1 MKVVV
6 VGGSGVGRAIASELI
21 REGHEVIVVEKN
33 ASIAQELANT
43 LDCTILNLDLTNI
56 DSFSEIDFSNVDYL
70 IASTE
75 DDRDN
80 IVIALNARA
89 YGVKNILVIVFDSRY
104 EKTLLSIGVFNIIS
118 IDKLVS
124 LQASS
129 IVKGLDIANLS
140 TIVKG
145 DARFVSVIV
154 NDKFDGKKLR
164 ELKLPKDTNIV
175 AVYRGDEYIIPR
187 PELQLKKG
195 DEIVFI
201 TRSSSVEE
209 VKRVFNP

>member
-6 VGGSGVGRAIASELI
+6 VGGSGIGRAIASELI

-209 VKRVFNP
+209 VKHVFNP

>member
-6 VGGSGVGRAIASELI
+6 VGGSGIGRAIASELI